1 MILKLKIKNNKK
13 KSIVAWVQRSKI
25 FDDNLQQ
32 IFQFFKEKIRVSKL
46 SKFTRF
52 YIISSENPAIILSM
66 FSSIQELIPD
76 IFFDPKESTEIEDLS
91 SLSKI

>member
-1 MILKLKIKNNKK
+1 MILKLKIKDKK
-13 KSIVAWVQRSKI
+13 KSIVAWVQKSKI
-25 FDDNLQQ
+25 FEDNLLQ
-32 IFQFFKEKIRVSKL
+32 IFQFFKEKITISKW
-46 SKFTRF
+46 SSFSRF

-76 IFFDPKESTEIEDLS
+76 VFFNYEETTEIEDLS

>member
-1 MILKLKIKNNKK
+1 MKLKINNKK
-13 KSIVAWVQRSKI
+13 KSIVAWVQKSKI
-25 FDDNLQQ
+25 FEDNLLQ
-32 IFQFFKEKIRVSKL
+32 IFQFFKEKITISKL
-46 SKFTRF
+46 SCFTRF

-76 IFFDPKESTEIEDLS
+76 VFFNYEETTEIEDLS